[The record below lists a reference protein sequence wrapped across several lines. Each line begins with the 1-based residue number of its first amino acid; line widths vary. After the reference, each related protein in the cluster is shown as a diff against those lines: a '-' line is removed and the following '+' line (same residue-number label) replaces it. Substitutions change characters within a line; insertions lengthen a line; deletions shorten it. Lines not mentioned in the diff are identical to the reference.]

1 MVGREFYVSDNVGV
15 CLELKDDVEGIAQAT
30 EILCAGGTVALPS
43 ETVYGLGAD
52 ATNAFA
58 VQKIFSAKNRPTGHP
73 LIIHVENINS
83 ARIFSNDFNVVAETL
98 ASTFWPGPLTLLV
111 RRSNKVI
118 DEITGGRET
127 VALRVPAHETFQKVL
142 HAFSQVGSGAIAAP
156 SANKYGSVSPTTAQ
170 HVLSDMGNL
179 IDAVLDG
186 GNCVVGIESTIVD
199 CTVNPPAILRQGAIT
214 LELVNSALR
223 PTGIVATEEFT
234 GESRAPGMKLSHY
247 APLATVKLFE
257 NREALSSYEKQ
268 CVSNKSSF
276 ATILG
281 SEDRELY
288 ARELYSSLRDAD
300 ALQPKEILVLL
311 PEPIGIGVAIRD
323 RLFKAAAPH

>member
-1 MVGREFYVSDNVGV
+1 MAGREFCVSEEQRKCLQLTDNA
-15 CLELKDDVEGIAQAT
+15 EGITQAT
-30 EILCAGGTVALPS
+30 EILCAGGIVALPS

-52 ATNAFA
+52 ATNALA
-58 VQKIFSAKNRPTGHP
+58 VQKIFSAKNRPTEHP

-83 ARIFSNDFNVVAETL
+83 ARFFSDDFNVVAETL

-111 RRSNKVI
+111 KRSSNVI
-118 DEITGGRET
+118 DDITGGRET

-142 HAFSQVGSGAIAAP
+142 LAFSQIGSGAIAAP
-156 SANKYGSVSPTTAQ
+156 SANKYGAVSPTTAQ

-179 IDAVLDG
+179 INAVLDG
-186 GNCVVGIESTIVD
+186 GDCVVGIESTIID
-199 CTVNPPAILRQGAIT
+199 CTVNPPAILRQGALT

-223 PTGIVATEEFT
+223 HTGIVATEEFT

-257 NREALSSYEKQ
+257 NRDALSSYEEQ
-268 CVSNKSSF
+268 CVLDKVSF

-281 SEDRELY
+281 SEDRVLY
-288 ARELYSSLRDAD
+288 ARELYSLLRDAD

-311 PEPIGIGVAIRD
+311 PEPIDIGMAIRD

>member
-1 MVGREFYVSDNVGV
+1 MVRREFYVSKEQRKCLQLTDNA
-15 CLELKDDVEGIAQAT
+15 KGIGQAT
-30 EILCAGGTVALPS
+30 EILSAGGTVALPS

-52 ATNAFA
+52 ATNPLA
-58 VQKIFSAKNRPTGHP
+58 VHKIFSAKNRPTGHP
-73 LIIHVENINS
+73 LIIHVENIKS
-83 ARIFSNDFNVVAETL
+83 ARFFSDDFNVVAETL

-111 RRSNKVI
+111 KRSSKVI
-118 DEITGGRET
+118 DDVTGGRET

-142 HAFSQVGSGAIAAP
+142 HAFSHVGSGAIAAP

-170 HVLSDMGNL
+170 HVLSDMGDL

-223 PTGIVATEEFT
+223 HTGIVATEDFT

-257 NREALSSYEKQ
+257 NKNALSLYEEQ
-268 CVSNKSSF
+268 CVLNKVSF

-281 SEDRELY
+281 HEIQELY

-300 ALQPKEILVLL
+300 ALQPEEILVLL
-311 PEPIGIGVAIRD
+311 PEPTDIGVAIRD